1 MKKQYINAIV
11 FLTIILACNM
21 LLLSSCMQK
30 NKQQDTTRK
39 EGKTMN
45 IKKELLGKI
54 EDGREVFLYTLSN
67 TNGMRVQITS
77 YGGIVTSL
85 MVQDKNGAFDDV
97 VLGYDQ
103 LNDYIKFNN
112 PYFGAIIGRFGNRIA
127 KGEFELDGKVYQL
140 ATNNGENHLHGG
152 VKGFDKVLWEGSTE
166 LLENEIRLS
175 LKYLSADKEEGY
187 PGNLHVEV
195 IYSLTND
202 NELKIHYIATSDKP
216 TPINLTHHSYFNLA
230 GAGQCDI
237 LGHELMINA
246 DRYTVVDESLIPT
259 GELRAVKGTPMDF
272 RSPQN
277 IGNRINEVPG
287 GYDHNYVL
295 NKKMNSLE
303 LVASVFEPTTDR
315 VMEVYTT
322 EPGIQFYSGNFLDGS
337 NIGKGNLPYEI
348 HHGFCLETQ
357 HFPDSPNQPGFP
369 SVILQPGEKYEQT
382 TIYKFSIGKDVH

>member
-1 MKKQYINAIV
+1 MKRSYLGTTI
-11 FLTIILACNM
+11 FLTIIFTGSLF
-21 LLLSSCMQK
+21 LLSSCLQK
-30 NKQQDTTRK
+30 NEQKKITKKK
-39 EGKTMN
+39 EIVMN
-45 IKKELLGKI
+45 INKELFGKLA
-54 EDGREVFLYTLSN
+54 DGREVYLYTLSN
-67 TNGMRVQITS
+67 TTGMRVQITT
-77 YGGIVTSL
+77 YGGVVTSL
-85 MVQDKNGAFDDV
+85 MVQDKNGAFDDI

-103 LNDYIKFNN
+103 LNDYIEFNN

-127 KGEFELDGKVYQL
+127 RGKFELNSNVYLL
-140 ATNNGENHLHGG
+140 ATNNGKNHLHGG
-152 VKGFDKVLWEGSTE
+152 IKGFDKVLWEGVTE

-175 LKYLSADKEEGY
+175 LNYLSLDKEEGY

-195 IYSLTND
+195 IYSLTNE
-202 NELKIHYIATSDKP
+202 NELKIHYKATSDKP

-237 LGHELMINA
+237 LDHELMIDA

-259 GELRAVKGTPMDF
+259 GELREVKGTPMDF
-272 RSPQN
+272 SSPQN
-277 IGNRINEVPG
+277 IGNRINKVPG

-303 LVASVFEPTTDR
+303 LVAIVTEPTTAR

-322 EPGIQFYSGNFLDGS
+322 EPGIQFYSGNFLDGT
-337 NIGKGNLPYEI
+337 NIGKGGLPYEK
-348 HHGFCLETQ
+348 HYGFCLETQ

-382 TIYKFSIGKDVH
+382 TIYKFSIGKNVY